1 MKNFILSFIL
11 MMLMCTSVVN
21 ANSINSITMD
31 IYIDANGNA
40 DITEV
45 WDYITNEKTEIY
57 HPYYNLGESKITN
70 LQVKDEDDKV
80 YTPVYSWNVNG
91 SFENKKYKCGINEI
105 SDGVE
110 LCWGISE
117 YGSKIYT
124 VSYEISNF
132 VVNLTDSQ
140 MVYWTLLPHNLSET
154 VGNVEITVRS
164 DKRFEDTLDVW
175 GYGEYGAPAYVY
187 DGKVKMHSDGSMTS
201 DEYKV
206 LLIKFP
212 SETFNTSV
220 SLNNSFDYYLD
231 IADEGSV
238 KYVSDSEYEEASFIE
253 KIFAGIFLFIMVL
266 IMYLMPFLIILFIIK
281 CILSIERTEI
291 TKEQREMI
299 KDAPY
304 YRDIPCDKNIFKMF
318 FVAHNTGLMK
328 RKTDVMGAVILKWLK
343 EKKISIRK
351 EETGIFK
358 NKEET
363 CVILDK
369 NMAIEIVNEYEK
381 KLYLLMH
388 EASKDGIL
396 EKKELERWCSNN
408 YQTIL
413 GWFDKVLEE
422 EKLNL
427 IGDYS
432 LYRTEEGKIL
442 KKKRIHFTDNL
453 IQEAMN
459 ISGLKKYLN
468 DYTLINKREAI
479 EVELFEEYLMFA
491 QLVGIA
497 DKVAKEFK
505 DLYPEVIE
513 ASSYQSYDNIVFLNT
528 TMNRGITS
536 ANTAKSRAESYS
548 SGGGGFSSGG
558 GGGGSFGGGS
568 RGGGG
573 SR

>member
-1 MKNFILSFIL
+1 
-11 MMLMCTSVVN
+11 MMLVFTSVVN

-31 IYIDANGNA
+31 IYIDASGDA
-40 DITEV
+40 EVTEV
-45 WDYITNEKTEIY
+45 WNCTTNQGTESY
-57 HPYYNLGESKITN
+57 HPYYNLGESEITN
-70 LQVKDEDDKV
+70 LQVKDEDGV
-80 YTPVYSWNVNG
+80 TYTQVSYWNVNG
-91 SFENKKYKCGINEI
+91 GFESKKYKCGINEI
-105 SDGVE
+105 VDGVE

-117 YGSKIYT
+117 YGSKTYT
-124 VSYEISNF
+124 VNYEISNF
-132 VVNLTDSQ
+132 VVGLTDSQ
-140 MVYWTLLPHNLSET
+140 MVYWTLMPHEFSNT
-154 VGNVEITVRS
+154 IGDIEITVRS
-164 DKRFEDTLDVW
+164 DKKFEDTLDVW

-187 DGKVKMHSDGSMTS
+187 DGVVKMHSNGSMTS

-212 SETFNTSV
+212 LGTFNTSV
-220 SLNNSFDYYLD
+220 SLNNNFDYYLNM
-231 IADEGSV
+231 ADEGSI
-238 KYVSDSEYEEASFIE
+238 KYVDTSDFNYEELNFFMKFLFFIIEVIMFLAPFIIFSAIAVFVASFIE
-253 KIFAGIFLFIMVL
+253 YV
-266 IMYLMPFLIILFIIK
+266 
-281 CILSIERTEI
+281 EI
-291 TKEQREMI
+291 PKEQRKLI
-299 KDAPY
+299 KEAPY

-318 FVAHNTGLMK
+318 YVAHTTGLMK

-351 EETGIFK
+351 EETGLFK

-363 CVILDK
+363 CVGLDR
-369 NMAIEIVNEYEK
+369 NMADTIINVYEK
-381 KLYLLMH
+381 KLYLLMY

-413 GWFDKVLEE
+413 GWFDKVLAE
-422 EKLNL
+422 EKENL
-427 IGDYS
+427 LGDYS
-432 LYRTEEGKIL
+432 LYRTEEGKVL

-453 IQEAMN
+453 IQEAIN

-468 DYTLINKREAI
+468 DYTLIDKREAI

-513 ASSYQSYDNIVFLNT
+513 ASSYQSYDNIIFLNT
-528 TMNRGITS
+528 TMHRGITS

-568 RGGGG
+568 SGGGG
-573 SR
+573 FR

>member
-1 MKNFILSFIL
+1 MKKFILSFTLI
-11 MMLMCTSVVN
+11 MLIFTSVVN

-31 IYIDANGNA
+31 IYIDENGDA
-40 DITEV
+40 DVTEV
-45 WDYITNEKTEIY
+45 WNCTTNQGTENY
-57 HPYYNLGESKITN
+57 HPYYNLGESEITN
-70 LQVKDEDDKV
+70 LQVKDEDGV
-80 YTPVYSWNVNG
+80 TYTPVSSWNVNG
-91 SFENKKYKCGINEI
+91 SFDNKKYKCGINRI

-117 YGSKIYT
+117 YGRKTYT
-124 VSYEISNF
+124 INYEISNF
-132 VVNLTDSQ
+132 VVSLTDSQ
-140 MVYWTLLPHNLSET
+140 MSYWTLMPHNFSNT
-154 VGNVEITVRS
+154 IGNMEITVRA
-164 DKRFEDTLDVW
+164 DEKFEGTLDVW

-187 DGKVKMHSDGSMTS
+187 DGVVKMHSDGSMTS

-212 SETFNTSV
+212 AGTFNTSV
-220 SLNNSFDYYLD
+220 SLNNNFEYYLSM
-231 IADEGSV
+231 ADEGSV
-238 KYVSDSEYEEASFIE
+238 EYVDENDFDYNLVYRKPSLLEN
-253 KIFAGIFLFIMVL
+253 IFNFLLGL
-266 IMYLMPFLIILFIIK
+266 IMFFLPVGLVVAIVS
-281 CILSIERTEI
+281 SIEHVTI
-291 TKEQREMI
+291 TKEQRKMI
-299 KDAPY
+299 KEAPY
-304 YRDIPCDKNIFKMF
+304 YRDIPCEKDIFKMF
-318 FVAHNTGLMK
+318 YVAFSTGQMK

-363 CVILDK
+363 CVILDR
-369 NMAIEIVNEYEK
+369 NVADEIVNEYEK
-381 KLYLLMH
+381 KLYLLMY

-413 GWFDKVLEE
+413 GWFDKVLAI
-422 EKLNL
+422 EKEALL
-427 IGDYS
+427 GDYS
-432 LYRTEEGKIL
+432 LYRTKEGKIL

-453 IQEAMN
+453 IQEAIN

-513 ASSYQSYDNIVFLNT
+513 ASSYQSYDNIIFLNT

-573 SR
+573 FR

>member
-1 MKNFILSFIL
+1 MKKFVLSFVF
-11 MMLMCTSVVN
+11 MMLVFTSVVN

-31 IYIDANGNA
+31 IYIDASGDA
-40 DITEV
+40 EVTEV
-45 WDYITNEKTEIY
+45 WNCTTNQGTESY
-57 HPYYNLGESKITN
+57 HPYYNLGESEITN
-70 LQVKDEDDKV
+70 LQVKDEDGV
-80 YTPVYSWNVNG
+80 TYTPVSYWNVNG
-91 SFENKKYKCGINEI
+91 GFESKKYKCGINEI
-105 SDGVE
+105 VDGVE

-117 YGSKIYT
+117 YGSKTYT
-124 VSYEISNF
+124 VNYEISNF
-132 VVNLTDSQ
+132 VVGLTDSQ
-140 MVYWTLLPHNLSET
+140 MVYWTLMPHEFSNT
-154 VGNVEITVRS
+154 IGDIEITVRS
-164 DKRFEDTLDVW
+164 DKKFEDTLDVW

-187 DGKVKMHSDGSMTS
+187 DGVVKMHSNGSMTS

-212 SETFNTSV
+212 LGTFNTSV
-220 SLNNSFDYYLD
+220 SLNNNFDYYLNM
-231 IADEGSV
+231 ADEGSI
-238 KYVSDSEYEEASFIE
+238 KYVDTSDFNYEELNFFMKFLFFIIEVIMFLAPFIIFSAIAVFVASFIE
-253 KIFAGIFLFIMVL
+253 YV
-266 IMYLMPFLIILFIIK
+266 
-281 CILSIERTEI
+281 EI
-291 TKEQREMI
+291 PKEQRKLI
-299 KDAPY
+299 KEAPY

-318 FVAHNTGLMK
+318 YVAHTTGLMK

-351 EETGIFK
+351 EETGLFK

-363 CVILDK
+363 CVVLDR
-369 NMAIEIVNEYEK
+369 NMADTIINVYEK
-381 KLYLLMH
+381 KLYLLMY

-413 GWFDKVLEE
+413 GWFDKVLAI
-422 EKLNL
+422 EKEGLL
-427 IGDYS
+427 GDYS

-453 IQEAMN
+453 IQEAIN

-568 RGGGG
+568 SGGGG
-573 SR
+573 FR

>member
-1 MKNFILSFIL
+1 MKKFVLSFVL
-11 MMLMCTSVVN
+11 MMLVFTSVVN

-31 IYIDANGNA
+31 IYIDASGDA
-40 DITEV
+40 EVTEV
-45 WDYITNEKTEIY
+45 WNCTTNQGTESY
-57 HPYYNLGESKITN
+57 HPYYNLGESEITN
-70 LQVKDEDDKV
+70 LQVKDEDGV
-80 YTPVYSWNVNG
+80 TYTPVSYWNVNG
-91 SFENKKYKCGINEI
+91 GFESKKYKCGINEI
-105 SDGVE
+105 VDGVE

-117 YGSKIYT
+117 YGSKTYT
-124 VSYEISNF
+124 VNYEISNF
-132 VVNLTDSQ
+132 VVGLTDSQ
-140 MVYWTLLPHNLSET
+140 MVYWTLMPHEFSNT
-154 VGNVEITVRS
+154 IGDIEITVRS
-164 DKRFEDTLDVW
+164 DKKFEDTLDVW
-175 GYGEYGAPAYVY
+175 GYGEYGALAYVY
-187 DGKVKMHSDGSMTS
+187 DGVVKMHSNGSMTS

-212 SETFNTSV
+212 LGTFNTSV
-220 SLNNSFDYYLD
+220 SLNNNFDYYLNM
-231 IADEGSV
+231 ADEGSI
-238 KYVSDSEYEEASFIE
+238 KYVDTSDFNYEELNFFMKFLFFIIEVIMFLAPFIIFSVIAVFVASFIE
-253 KIFAGIFLFIMVL
+253 YV
-266 IMYLMPFLIILFIIK
+266 
-281 CILSIERTEI
+281 EI
-291 TKEQREMI
+291 PKEQRKLI
-299 KDAPY
+299 KEAPY

-318 FVAHNTGLMK
+318 YVAHTTGLMK

-351 EETGIFK
+351 EETGLFK

-363 CVILDK
+363 CVVLDR
-369 NMAIEIVNEYEK
+369 NMADTIINVYEK
-381 KLYLLMH
+381 KLYLLMY

-413 GWFDKVLEE
+413 GWFDKVLAI
-422 EKLNL
+422 EKEGLL
-427 IGDYS
+427 GDYS

-453 IQEAMN
+453 IQEAIN

-568 RGGGG
+568 SGGGG
-573 SR
+573 FR

>member
-1 MKNFILSFIL
+1 MKKFILSFIL
-11 MMLMCTSVVN
+11 MMLVFTSVVN
-21 ANSINSITMD
+21 ANLINSITMD
-31 IYIDANGNA
+31 IYIDENGDA
-40 DITEV
+40 DVTEV
-45 WDYITNEKTEIY
+45 WNCTTNQGTESY
-57 HPYYNLGESKITN
+57 HPYYNLGESEITN
-70 LQVKDEDDKV
+70 LQVKDEDGV
-80 YTPVYSWNVNG
+80 TYTPVSYWNVNG
-91 SFENKKYKCGINEI
+91 GFESKKYKCGINEI

-117 YGSKIYT
+117 YGRKTYT

-132 VVNLTDSQ
+132 VVSLLDSQ
-140 MVYWTLLPHNLSET
+140 MSYWTLMPHNFSNT
-154 VGNVEITVRS
+154 IGNIEITVRA
-164 DKRFEDTLDVW
+164 DKKFEDTLDVW

-187 DGKVKMHSDGSMTS
+187 DGVVKMHSDGSMTS

-212 SETFNTSV
+212 MGTFNTSV
-220 SLNNSFDYYLD
+220 SLNNSFDYYLNM
-231 IADEGSV
+231 ADEGSV
-238 KYVSDSEYEEASFIE
+238 KYVDENDFDYNYGYKEPSLLE
-253 KIFAGIFLFIMVL
+253 KIFNFILGL
-266 IMYLMPFLIILFIIK
+266 IMFLLPVGIVVAIAS
-281 CILSIERTEI
+281 SIEHMTI
-291 TKEQREMI
+291 TKEQRKMI
-299 KDAPY
+299 KEAPY
-304 YRDIPCDKNIFKMF
+304 YRDIPCEKNIFKMF
-318 FVAHNTGLMK
+318 YVAFTTGQMK

-343 EKKISIRK
+343 EKKISLRK

-363 CVILDK
+363 CVIFDK
-369 NMAIEIVNEYEK
+369 NMAHEIINEYEK
-381 KLYLLMH
+381 KLYILMY
-388 EASKDGIL
+388 EASKDGVL
-396 EKKELERWCSNN
+396 EKKELERWCSRN

-422 EKLNL
+422 EKKNL
-427 IGDYS
+427 LGDYS
-432 LYRTEEGKIL
+432 LYRTEEGKVL

-453 IQEAMN
+453 IQEAIN

-468 DYTLINKREAI
+468 DYTLIDKREAI

-513 ASSYQSYDNIVFLNT
+513 ASSYQSYDNIIFLNT
-528 TMNRGITS
+528 TMHRGITS

-568 RGGGG
+568 SGGGG
-573 SR
+573 FR

>member
-1 MKNFILSFIL
+1 MKKFILSFIL
-11 MMLMCTSVVN
+11 LMLMLTSVVN
-21 ANSINSITMD
+21 ANSIKSITMD
-31 IYIDANGNA
+31 IYIDENGDA
-40 DITEV
+40 DVTEV
-45 WDYITNEKTEIY
+45 WNCTTNQGTESY
-57 HPYYNLGESKITN
+57 HPYYNLGESEITN
-70 LQVKDEDDKV
+70 LQVKDEDGV
-80 YTPVYSWNVNG
+80 TYTPVSYWNVNG
-91 SFENKKYKCGINEI
+91 SFDNKKYKCGINEI
-105 SDGVE
+105 GDGVE

-117 YGSKIYT
+117 YGNKTYT
-124 VSYEISNF
+124 VTYEISNF

-140 MVYWTLLPHNLSET
+140 MVYWTLMPHEFSNT
-154 VGNVEITVRS
+154 IGDIEITVRS
-164 DKRFEDTLDVW
+164 DKKFEDTLDVW

-187 DGKVKMHSDGSMTS
+187 DGVVKMHSDGSMTS

-212 SETFNTSV
+212 AGTFDASV
-220 SLNNSFDYYLD
+220 SLNNGFEYYLKM
-231 IADEGSV
+231 ADKDSV
-238 KYVSDSEYEEASFIE
+238 KYVDKNDFDYNLGYREPSLFEKISSFI
-253 KIFAGIFLFIMVL
+253 FCFIM
-266 IMYLMPFLIILFIIK
+266 FLLPVGTVVAIAS
-281 CILSIERTEI
+281 SIEHTTI
-291 TKEQREMI
+291 TKEQRKMI

-304 YRDIPCDKNIFKMF
+304 YRDIPCNKNIFKMF
-318 FVAHNTGLMK
+318 YVAHTTSQMK

-351 EETGIFK
+351 EETGLFK

-369 NMAIEIVNEYEK
+369 NIANEIVNEYEK
-381 KLYLLMH
+381 KLYILMFQ
-388 EASKDGIL
+388 ASKDGIL

-413 GWFDKVLEE
+413 GWFDKVLAI
-422 EKLNL
+422 EKEGLL
-427 IGDYS
+427 GDYS

-453 IQEAMN
+453 IQEAIN

-468 DYTLINKREAI
+468 DYTLIDKREAI

-513 ASSYQSYDNIVFLNT
+513 ASSYQSYDNIIFLNT

-568 RGGGG
+568 SGGGG
-573 SR
+573 FR